1 MKKFISVVVLTFW
14 VFLAGIVLG
23 LSTVYRVG
31 HVTLT
36 ASTVTDLA
44 KEDAEELQL
53 RLEEAYN
60 QKSIFFAKE
69 ELAEEIV
76 KEFPSFRLSNFEKK
90 YPNLI
95 FVEVV
100 EDAEVYAL
108 ETSNGQYAILGANG
122 SVLEIRDSYINSV
135 TGEENVVLKGMLAR
149 GEVGSVP
156 TGDSCF
162 DTAIALCVFLSEE
175 LGGIRSNVT
184 SVEVF
189 LRAPETIFCI
199 TMREGVKIYV
209 GTPSEKTV
217 EKAKTA
223 VETYQ
228 ALSSGEKMCGKIVVS
243 ENGNGIFAIYN
254 EKDL

>member
-1 MKKFISVVVLTFW
+1 MKKIVYVIVLTFW
-14 VFLAGIVLG
+14 VFIAGIVLSV
-23 LSTVYRVG
+23 STVYRVG
-31 HVTLT
+31 HVAVT
-36 ASTVTDLA
+36 ASTVTEVA
-44 KEDAEELQL
+44 KSEAEELQL
-53 RLEEAYN
+53 RLEEAYDK
-60 QKSIFFAKE
+60 KSIFFAKE
-69 ELAEEIV
+69 SIAEEIV
-76 KEFPSFRLSNFEKK
+76 KEFPSFRLTKFEKE
-90 YPNLI
+90 YPNLLFI
-95 FVEVV
+95 EVV

-108 ETSNGQYAILGANG
+108 EVSNGQYAILGENG
-122 SVLEIRDSYINSV
+122 SILEVRDSHVNSV
-135 TGEENVVLKGMLAR
+135 TGEENVILIGMLAR

-156 TGDSCF
+156 AGDSCF
-162 DTAIALCVFLSEE
+162 DVAIALCGVLSEE

-217 EKAKTA
+217 EKAKLA

-228 ALSSGEKMCGKIVVS
+228 ALSSGEKMGGKIVVS
-243 ENGNGIFAIYN
+243 ENGNGIFASYD